1 MGRMKAL
8 YRNEAADILRLH
20 VIERRHRVGIKSV
33 CLDQD
38 PGRAVPRMS
47 QSEFIQSCGL
57 VKGVPEFT
65 LDLLEEWVCGTLGST
80 WTVDA
85 VVMRG
90 EPRNVPKE
98 QVAIPLKLTEAA
110 ENLGWRISHKEC
122 KALYAEA
129 QSIVLD
135 NLVKRA
141 NREVDPSY
149 IP

>member
-1 MGRMKAL
+1 MKPL
-8 YRNEAADILRLH
+8 YHNEAADILRLH
-20 VIERRHRVGIKSV
+20 VIERRHRAGIKSV

-47 QSEFIQSCGL
+47 QADFILSCAL
-57 VKGVPEFT
+57 VRGVPEFT
-65 LDLLEEWVCGTLGST
+65 LDLLEEWVCGSAGST

-90 EPRNVPKE
+90 EPKNIPKE

-110 ENLGWRISHKEC
+110 KLLGLMMTYKEC

-135 NLVKRA
+135 NLIERSS
-141 NREVDPSY
+141 REG
-149 IP
+149 

>member
-1 MGRMKAL
+1 MKPL

-47 QSEFIQSCGL
+47 HSDFILSCAL
-57 VKGVPEFT
+57 VRGVPEFT
-65 LDLLEEWVCGTLGST
+65 LELLEEWVCGSAGST

-110 ENLGWRISHKEC
+110 ENLGHVMTHQQCRT
-122 KALYAEA
+122 LYAEA

-135 NLVKRA
+135 NLIERS
-141 NREVDPSY
+141 NRED
-149 IP
+149 

>member
-1 MGRMKAL
+1 MKAL
-8 YRNEAADILRLH
+8 YVNEAADILRLH

-33 CLDQD
+33 CLDGD
-38 PGRAVPRMS
+38 PTRSVPRMS
-47 QSEFIQSCGL
+47 HAEFILSCAL

-65 LDLLEEWVCGTLGST
+65 LDLLEEWVCGTAGST

-110 ENLGWRISHKEC
+110 ENLGMMLKWKEC
-122 KALYAEA
+122 RALYAEA

-135 NLVKRA
+135 NLIERA
-141 NREVDPSY
+141 KREVDAPY
-149 IP
+149 KL